1 MVYVTADLHGDA
13 DRFNSKEI
21 RQLKKGDTLIVLG
34 DFGFL
39 WQDTPKEKKFLK
51 KI

>member
-13 DRFNSKEI
+13 SRFRSKEI
-21 RQLKKGDTLIVLG
+21 RRLKKGDTLIVLG

-39 WQDTPKEKKFLK
+39 
-51 KI
+51 